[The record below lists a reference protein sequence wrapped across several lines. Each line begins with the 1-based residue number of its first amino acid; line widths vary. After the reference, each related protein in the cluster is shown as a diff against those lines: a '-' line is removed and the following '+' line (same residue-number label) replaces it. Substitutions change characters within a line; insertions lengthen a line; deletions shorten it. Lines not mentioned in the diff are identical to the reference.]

1 MRAISE
7 VSAQSW
13 PQVGLSDLLRRF
25 GRGRPACA
33 PMGWGSRLNPKY
45 RRSFRLWAVLVLAF
59 PSLAWSPAWGADPP
73 VASEVGQR
81 TAQLLA
87 ELIRI
92 PTVNPPGGEERL
104 AERLAAEL
112 AGAGLET
119 RVIPTPRADPSDPAR
134 AAVWARLPG
143 RGIQPPLIL
152 LSHLDVVPADPSA
165 WQHPPFAGVI
175 ENGTVHG
182 RGALDA
188 KGVTAVHVST
198 LLELAAR
205 EQLPDRDIIFL
216 ATPDEETGG
225 RAGAQYIVRQHPEL
239 LAGAEFLLTEGGSIR
254 PARAQRQGMRSVPPM
269 WGVTVTE
276 KGPCWLQLKTRG
288 TAGHG
293 SAPRGDAAVPRLVEA
308 LDRVRRIETPIRV
321 LDEVATM
328 FRALAPSA
336 PPEDQAGFANL
347 AQGLASDSSFRRRFL
362 ANPGYNALVRNTI
375 SITVLEAGS
384 STNVVPGEASARLDI
399 RLLPGEDCSE
409 FVGALTDVIGDPHVE
424 VEILLSFPSHSSSAQ
439 TALFEAIDRVAHRK
453 NPEAIVV
460 PRMIGGFTD
469 AHWFREQEIVAY
481 GFVPRWLSRSETRGV
496 HGIDER
502 VSIANLEAGVS
513 TLLEII
519 DELDRIQAQA
529 VSVDPGPGSAQTEN
543 LLGD

>member
-1 MRAISE
+1 
-7 VSAQSW
+7 
-13 PQVGLSDLLRRF
+13 
-25 GRGRPACA
+25 
-33 PMGWGSRLNPKY
+33 LNPKY
-45 RRSFRLWAVLVLAF
+45 RRSFRLWAVLVFAF
-59 PSLAWSPAWGADPP
+59 SSLAWSPAWGADAP

-119 RVIPTPRADPSDPAR
+119 RVIPTPRADPGDPPR
-134 AAVWARLPG
+134 AAVWSRLPG
-143 RGIQPPLIL
+143 RGIRPPLIL

-205 EQLPDRDIIFL
+205 EQRPDRDIIFL

-254 PARAQRQGMRSVPPM
+254 PARTQRQGMRSVPPM

-276 KGPCWLQLKTRG
+276 KGPCWLKLKTRG

-293 SAPRGDAAVPRLVEA
+293 SAPRSDAAVPRLIQA

-321 LDEVATM
+321 RDEVAAM

-336 PPEDQAGFANL
+336 PPEDQTGFANL

-399 RLLPGEDCSE
+399 RLLPGEDCTE
-409 FVGALTDVIGDPHVE
+409 FVGAVTDVVGDPHVE

-453 NPEAIVV
+453 SPDAIVV

-496 HGIDER
+496 HGVDER
-502 VSIANLEAGVS
+502 VSVANLEAGVS

-519 DELDRIQAQA
+519 DELDRIQAEA
-529 VSVDPGPGSAQTEN
+529 VPIDPGPGSAQTEG
-543 LLGD
+543 LLGE

>member
-7 VSAQSW
+7 VFAQSW
-13 PQVGLSDLLRRF
+13 PQEGLSDLLRRF

-175 ENGTVHG
+175 ENSSP
-182 RGALDA
+182 
-188 KGVTAVHVST
+188 TAT
-198 LLELAAR
+198 LFFSP
-205 EQLPDRDIIFL
+205 LPMRRL
-216 ATPDEETGG
+216 
-225 RAGAQYIVRQHPEL
+225 
-239 LAGAEFLLTEGGSIR
+239 GAE
-254 PARAQRQGMRSVPPM
+254 
-269 WGVTVTE
+269 
-276 KGPCWLQLKTRG
+276 
-288 TAGHG
+288 
-293 SAPRGDAAVPRLVEA
+293 
-308 LDRVRRIETPIRV
+308 
-321 LDEVATM
+321 
-328 FRALAPSA
+328 
-336 PPEDQAGFANL
+336 PEPNTSFANTPNFS
-347 AQGLASDSSFRRRFL
+347 QGPSS
-362 ANPGYNALVRNTI
+362 
-375 SITVLEAGS
+375 
-384 STNVVPGEASARLDI
+384 
-399 RLLPGEDCSE
+399 CS
-409 FVGALTDVIGDPHVE
+409 P
-424 VEILLSFPSHSSSAQ
+424 
-439 TALFEAIDRVAHRK
+439 K
-453 NPEAIVV
+453 
-460 PRMIGGFTD
+460 
-469 AHWFREQEIVAY
+469 
-481 GFVPRWLSRSETRGV
+481 
-496 HGIDER
+496 
-502 VSIANLEAGVS
+502 AGVS
-513 TLLEII
+513 G
-519 DELDRIQAQA
+519 R
-529 VSVDPGPGSAQTEN
+529 PGPNAKACVRSRPCGA
-543 LLGD
+543 